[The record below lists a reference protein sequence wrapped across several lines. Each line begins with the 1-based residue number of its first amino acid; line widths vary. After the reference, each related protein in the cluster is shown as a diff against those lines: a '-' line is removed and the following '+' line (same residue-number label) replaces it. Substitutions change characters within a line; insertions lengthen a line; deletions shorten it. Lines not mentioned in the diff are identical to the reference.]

1 MTQANEPNEFNRE
14 INRRFRDL
22 SWRVERLESTQ
33 MPARS
38 IDVAFDRLYEA
49 IDALEDK
56 VDALRDETRERFN
69 TLDAKINALDAKFEI
84 VMNYITGQGTN

>member
-1 MTQANEPNEFNRE
+1 MTQANEPNDFRRE

-33 MPARS
+33 MPVRS
-38 IDVAFDRLYEA
+38 LDEAFAQVYDA

-56 VDALRDETRERFN
+56 IDALRGEMRERF
-69 TLDAKINALDAKFEI
+69 NALDAKFEI
-84 VMNYITGQGTN
+84 VMNYITGQETS